1 MLDIWL
7 MFNTI
12 LLVCINIYSALG
24 GKNAIYLLLANL
36 ILVLSTAIAVVIGH
50 TVMLVKYM
58 KAELKPFLN
67 LIKHTVKPM
76 ATTSA
81 EVTVSVV
88 STSQDIHN
96 VWTET

>member
-1 MLDIWL
+1 MAYVQYHPLGL
-7 MFNTI
+7 HQ
-12 LLVCINIYSALG
+12 LLQCARWEEC
-24 GKNAIYLLLANL
+24 YLP
-36 ILVLSTAIAVVIGH
+36 TTCIAVVIGH

-58 KAELKPFLN
+58 KAELKPFPN

-96 VWTET
+96 V